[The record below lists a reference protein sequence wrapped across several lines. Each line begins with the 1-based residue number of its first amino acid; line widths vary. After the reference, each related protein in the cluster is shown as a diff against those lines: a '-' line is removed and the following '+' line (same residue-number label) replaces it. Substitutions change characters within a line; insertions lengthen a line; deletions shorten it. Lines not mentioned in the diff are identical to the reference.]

1 MAVKRQPKRG
11 PSRDRTLPG
20 KQRIQ
25 MRRYL
30 KYLDKLDE
38 VVGFDLSGSDQS
50 P

>member
-1 MAVKRQPKRG
+1 MPGTVKRQPKRG

-30 KYLDKLDE
+30 NWLDKYGEQGGDE
-38 VVGFDLSGSDQS
+38 
-50 P
+50 PR